1 MNPLLLVVA
10 LALSPHRSIAAF
22 GPPSVVHVR
31 TEIAM
36 LAWCDVW
43 QQPTIM
49 VTNNARTGMA
59 VSWTLI
65 ALGTMT
71 SPEDGDVWSDVSLL
85 DPGKSAAW
93 MSPVSSL
100 RLVISYLGA
109 NARSSGQSIE
119 VSCP

>member
-10 LALSPHRSIAAF
+10 LALSPHRAAVAI
-22 GPPSVVHVR
+22 GPPSVAHVR
-31 TEIAM
+31 AEISM

-49 VTNNARTGMA
+49 VTNNARTGIA

-65 ALGTMT
+65 AVGTGM
-71 SPEDGDVWSDVSLL
+71 SPDDVDAWSDVSFLE
-85 DPGKSAAW
+85 PRKTAAW

-100 RLVISYLGA
+100 SLVISYLDA
-109 NARSSGQSIE
+109 DASSSEQRID

>member
-1 MNPLLLVVA
+1 
-10 LALSPHRSIAAF
+10 
-22 GPPSVVHVR
+22 
-31 TEIAM
+31 M

-49 VTNNARTGMA
+49 VTNNTRTGIV

-65 ALGTMT
+65 ALGTVM
-71 SPEDGDVWSDVSLL
+71 SPDDGDAWSDVSLL
-85 DPGKSAAW
+85 EPRTSAAW

-100 RLVISYLGA
+100 SLVISYLGS

>member
-10 LALSPHRSIAAF
+10 LALSPHRPVAAP
-22 GPPSVVHVR
+22 GPPAVVLVR
-31 TEIAM
+31 AEVSM
-36 LAWCDVW
+36 LAWCDVR

-49 VTNNARTGMA
+49 VTNNTRTGIV

-65 ALGTMT
+65 ALGTVM
-71 SPEDGDVWSDVSLL
+71 SPDDGDAWSDVSLL
-85 DPGKSAAW
+85 EPRTSAAW

-100 RLVISYLGA
+100 SLVISYLGS

>member
-10 LALSPHRSIAAF
+10 LALSPHRPIVAF
-22 GPPSVVHVR
+22 DPPPVVHIR
-31 TEIAM
+31 AGITM
-36 LAWCDVW
+36 FAWCDGW

-49 VTNNARTGMA
+49 ATNNTRTGIV

-65 ALGTMT
+65 ALGTVM
-71 SPEDGDVWSDVSLL
+71 SPDDGDAWSDVSLL
-85 DPGKSAAW
+85 ESGTSAAW

-100 RLVISYLGA
+100 RLVISYLDTE
-109 NARSSGQSIE
+109 ARSSGQSIE

>member
-10 LALSPHRSIAAF
+10 LALSPHRPIVAF
-22 GPPSVVHVR
+22 GPPPVVHVQA
-31 TEIAM
+31 EITM

-49 VTNNARTGMA
+49 VTSDAPTGIS

-65 ALGTMT
+65 ASGTVV
-71 SPEDGDVWSDVSLL
+71 SPGDGDVWSDVFLL
-85 DPGKSAAW
+85 EPWQSQAW

-100 RLVISYLGA
+100 RLVVFYL
-109 NARSSGQSIE
+109 NEDARPSGQSIE

>member
-10 LALSPHRSIAAF
+10 LALSPHRPVAAL
-22 GPPSVVHVR
+22 GPSAVVLVR
-31 TEIAM
+31 AEITM

-49 VTNNARTGMA
+49 VTNNTRTGIV
-59 VSWTLI
+59 VSWTLV
-65 ALGTMT
+65 ALGTVM
-71 SPEDGDVWSDVSLL
+71 SPDDRDAWSDVSLL
-85 DPGKSAAW
+85 GPRTSAAW

-100 RLVISYLGA
+100 RLVISYLDGS
-109 NARSSGQSIE
+109 ARSSGQSIE

>member
-1 MNPLLLVVA
+1 
-10 LALSPHRSIAAF
+10 
-22 GPPSVVHVR
+22 VVHVQA
-31 TEIAM
+31 EITM

-49 VTNNARTGMA
+49 VTNNTRADVA

-65 ALGTMT
+65 ALGTVV
-71 SPEDGDVWSDVSLL
+71 SLDDGDAWSDVSRLE
-85 DPGKSAAW
+85 PRTSAGW

-100 RLVISYLGA
+100 RLVISYLDGD
-109 NARSSGQSIE
+109 ARSSGQSIE

>member
-10 LALSPHRSIAAF
+10 LALSPHRPVAPA
-22 GPPSVVHVR
+22 GPPSVVHLR
-31 TEIAM
+31 AQITM
-36 LAWCDVW
+36 LAWCDAW

-49 VTNNARTGMA
+49 VTNNTRAGVT

-65 ALGTMT
+65 AVGTVM
-71 SPEDGDVWSDVSLL
+71 SADDGDAWSDVSLL
-85 DPGKSAAW
+85 APRASAAW

-100 RLVISYLGA
+100 RLVISYLDGGVA
-109 NARSSGQSIE
+109 PSGQGIE

>member
-10 LALSPHRSIAAF
+10 LALSPHRPVVAF
-22 GPPSVVHVR
+22 DPPPVVHVR
-31 TEIAM
+31 AEITM
-36 LAWCDVW
+36 LAWCDGW

-49 VTNNARTGMA
+49 VTNHTRTGIV

-65 ALGTMT
+65 ALGTVM

-85 DPGKSAAW
+85 GPRMTAAW
-93 MSPVSSL
+93 MSPVSSM
-100 RLVISYLGA
+100 RLVISYLDSD
-109 NARSSGQSIE
+109 ARPSGQSIE